1 MRKVISTDDAPA
13 AIGTYSQAVQHGNL
27 TFVSGQIPLVPD
39 TMELVDENIDDQIR
53 QVFAN
58 LSAILHAAG
67 GSLADVLKFTV
78 YLTNLEHFPR
88 VNEIMAETLSE
99 PFPAR
104 AAIEVSA
111 LPKGAKVEIDAIA
124 AIGPD

>member
-27 TFVSGQIPLVPD
+27 VFVSGQIPLVPV
-39 TMELVDENIDDQIR
+39 TMELVDENIDDQIK
-53 QVFAN
+53 QVFSN
-58 LSAILHAAG
+58 LSAILHTAG

-88 VNEIMAETLSE
+88 VNEIMAEALSE

>member
-27 TFVSGQIPLVPD
+27 TFVSGQIPLAPD

-111 LPKGAKVEIDAIA
+111 LPKGSKVEIDAIA

>member
-88 VNEIMAETLSE
+88 VNEIMAET
-99 PFPAR
+99 
-104 AAIEVSA
+104 
-111 LPKGAKVEIDAIA
+111 
-124 AIGPD
+124 

>member
-13 AIGTYSQAVQHGNL
+13 AIGTYSQAVQHDNL

-78 YLTNLEHFPR
+78 YLTNLDHFPR
-88 VNEIMAETLSE
+88 ANEIMAETLSE

-111 LPKGAKVEIDAIA
+111 LPKGSKVEIDAIA

>member
-78 YLTNLEHFPR
+78 YLTNLDHFPR

-111 LPKGAKVEIDAIA
+111 LPKGAEVEIDAIA

>member
-13 AIGTYSQAVQHGNL
+13 AIGTYSQAVQHDNL

-78 YLTNLEHFPR
+78 YLTNLDHFPR

-99 PFPAR
+99 PLPAR

-111 LPKGAKVEIDAIA
+111 LPKGSKVEIDAIA

>member
-58 LSAILHAAG
+58 LSAVLHAAG

-78 YLTNLEHFPR
+78 YLTNLDHFPR

>member
-53 QVFAN
+53 QVLAN

-124 AIGPD
+124 TIGPD

>member
-1 MRKVISTDDAPA
+1 MRKVISTEDAPA
-13 AIGTYSQAVQHGNL
+13 AIGTYSQAVQHDNL

-78 YLTNLEHFPR
+78 YLTNLDHFPR

>member
-1 MRKVISTDDAPA
+1 AE
-13 AIGTYSQAVQHGNL
+13 
-27 TFVSGQIPLVPD
+27 VP
-39 TMELVDENIDDQIR
+39 
-53 QVFAN
+53 
-58 LSAILHAAG
+58 
-67 GSLADVLKFTV
+67 KCPV
-78 YLTNLEHFPR
+78 YPTTLDHFPR
-88 VNEIMAETLSE
+88 DYEIMAETLSE